1 MLSEP
6 ASSLTDLLLAA
17 VGAWCALW
25 LRSRKG
31 LTPHWWRTLAWTA
44 AAAFAGAV
52 HHGFATASDRWTDPS
67 WAVVTFLVVVAIS
80 YLLAAAV
87 DEVLGPGRARAFWV
101 LRSASLLAYVVVA
114 ATIGASIGA
123 ILLSEG
129 VTMLAVL
136 ALWVIG
142 LRRRHPRAPAVIVA
156 LVASMVAAVIRAA
169 PADLVAPT
177 GLDPT
182 SLYHLAQIPGLVLL
196 ARAAAASNA
205 RTMPDTPTIC
215 AMAQRIL
222 VVDDEQSIRTIVEY
236 ALKDAGFDVVT
247 AARGDDALAAM
258 ERDAVDLVVLDV
270 MLPGMDGLEV
280 CQRIRAERNVPII
293 MLSAR
298 GEELDKVLGLELG
311 ADDYVTKPFSPRELV
326 SRVKA
331 NLRRGR
337 MDGEHEDS
345 LRFGDLEI
353 DPVARA
359 VTRADED
366 ITLTLSEFEIL
377 LKLARSPRRVFT
389 RQELMDHLW
398 KGTFYGDLRS
408 VDVHVRHLR
417 QKIERDASNPQLIRT
432 VRGVGYAFGG
442 EDGAGV

>member
-1 MLSEP
+1 
-6 ASSLTDLLLAA
+6 
-17 VGAWCALW
+17 
-25 LRSRKG
+25 
-31 LTPHWWRTLAWTA
+31 
-44 AAAFAGAV
+44 
-52 HHGFATASDRWTDPS
+52 
-67 WAVVTFLVVVAIS
+67 
-80 YLLAAAV
+80 
-87 DEVLGPGRARAFWV
+87 
-101 LRSASLLAYVVVA
+101 
-114 ATIGASIGA
+114 
-123 ILLSEG
+123 
-129 VTMLAVL
+129 
-136 ALWVIG
+136 
-142 LRRRHPRAPAVIVA
+142 
-156 LVASMVAAVIRAA
+156 
-169 PADLVAPT
+169 
-177 GLDPT
+177 
-182 SLYHLAQIPGLVLL
+182 
-196 ARAAAASNA
+196 
-205 RTMPDTPTIC
+205 
-215 AMAQRIL
+215 MAQRIL
-222 VVDDEQSIRTIVEY
+222 VVDDEQSIRTIIEY

-247 AARGDDALAAM
+247 AARGDDALVAM
-258 ERDAVDLVVLDV
+258 EREPIDLVVLDV

-280 CQRIRAERNVPII
+280 CQKIRAERNVPII

-366 ITLTLSEFEIL
+366 VVLTLSEFEIL
-377 LKLARSPRRVFT
+377 LKLARSPRRVFM

-417 QKIERDASNPQLIRT
+417 QKVERDAANPVLIRT

-442 EDGAGV
+442 EDAAG

>member
-1 MLSEP
+1 
-6 ASSLTDLLLAA
+6 
-17 VGAWCALW
+17 
-25 LRSRKG
+25 
-31 LTPHWWRTLAWTA
+31 
-44 AAAFAGAV
+44 
-52 HHGFATASDRWTDPS
+52 
-67 WAVVTFLVVVAIS
+67 
-80 YLLAAAV
+80 
-87 DEVLGPGRARAFWV
+87 
-101 LRSASLLAYVVVA
+101 
-114 ATIGASIGA
+114 
-123 ILLSEG
+123 
-129 VTMLAVL
+129 
-136 ALWVIG
+136 
-142 LRRRHPRAPAVIVA
+142 
-156 LVASMVAAVIRAA
+156 
-169 PADLVAPT
+169 
-177 GLDPT
+177 
-182 SLYHLAQIPGLVLL
+182 
-196 ARAAAASNA
+196 
-205 RTMPDTPTIC
+205 
-215 AMAQRIL
+215 MAQRIL

-258 ERDAVDLVVLDV
+258 ERDTVDLVVLDV

-337 MDGEHEDS
+337 LDGEHEDS

-359 VTRADED
+359 VTRADEE

-377 LKLARSPRRVFT
+377 VKLARSPRRVFT

-417 QKIERDASNPQLIRT
+417 QKIERDAANPQLIRT

-442 EDGAGV
+442 EEAAAG